1 MTSIDKYASPTRIEF
16 GAGKL
21 ASLGELAR
29 ELGVSRVLVVSDPGV
44 IAAGHTGRGI
54 DSLKDA
60 ALETCLFDGVEE
72 NPTTEHVEAGLA
84 VAREFQPE
92 LIVGLGGGSS
102 MDCAKGIN
110 FLYSCGGRMQDY
122 WGIGKATGP
131 LLPMIAVPTTAGT
144 GSETQSFA
152 LISDP
157 ETHTKMACGDK
168 RAAFRIAVLDPE
180 LTLTQ
185 PPRVASLSGF
195 DALAHAVETYVNK
208 QRSEISCRFS
218 LEAWVELA
226 PNYLRVLRDPNDFEA
241 RGHMQL
247 GACCAGVA
255 IENSMLGAAH
265 ALANPL
271 TAAYDI
277 PHGEAV
283 ALMLPHVVRFNGREC
298 DTWYREMVAKT
309 AGLPNCPN
317 GGSEELASFLADVA
331 IEAGLP
337 DKLNSRGVERERLG
351 QLAED
356 AAQQW
361 TATFNPV
368 PVTSEDLLRLYE
380 LAF

>member
-1 MTSIDKYASPTRIEF
+1 MSFIDEYASPTRIEF
-16 GAGKL
+16 GLGRL
-21 ASLGELAR
+21 ASLGELTR
-29 ELGVSRVLVVSDPGV
+29 ELGVRRVLVVSDPGV

-54 DSLKDA
+54 DSLKQAD
-60 ALETCLFDGVEE
+60 LETRLFDGVEE

-84 VAREFQPE
+84 VAREFRPE

-110 FLYSCGGRMQDY
+110 FLYSCGGKMQDY
-122 WGIGKATGP
+122 WGINKATGP

-152 LISDP
+152 LITDP
-157 ETHTKMACGDK
+157 ETHEKMACGDK
-168 RAAFRIAVLDPE
+168 RAAFHIAVLDPE

-185 PPRVASLSGF
+185 PPRVAAISGF
-195 DALAHAVETYVNK
+195 DALAHAVETYVTNR
-208 QRSEISCRFS
+208 RSEISCRFS
-218 LEAWVELA
+218 LEAWFELA
-226 PNYLRVLRDPNDFEA
+226 PHYLRVLRDPNDLEA

-283 ALMLPHVVRFNGREC
+283 ALMLPHVVRFNGRQCEP
-298 DTWYREMVAKT
+298 WYRELVATT
-309 AGLPNCPN
+309 AGLPHCPS
-317 GGSEELASFLADVA
+317 GGSEELAIFLADTA

-337 DKLNSRGVERERLG
+337 DRLNSRGVLRGRLG

-356 AAQQW
+356 AARQW
-361 TATFNPV
+361 TASFNPV
-368 PVTSEDLLRLYE
+368 PVTSEELLRLYE
-380 LAF
+380 LAY